1 MAKEYANFFLYFA
14 FIRIFMKVINYFK
27 KFLYPTPK
35 QTCMNCN
42 KEKKKIID
50 IRICCDLESVEN
62 IDRIQIESLSLC
74 KKCVVNFAKMNLM
87 KISLYSFTR
96 NSVAKLLYAD
106 LTERGELS
114 LKEMQD
120 VLKKE
125 SEFRMKTFEK

>member
-1 MAKEYANFFLYFA
+1 
-14 FIRIFMKVINYFK
+14 
-27 KFLYPTPK
+27 
-35 QTCMNCN
+35 
-42 KEKKKIID
+42 
-50 IRICCDLESVEN
+50 
-62 IDRIQIESLSLC
+62 LC